1 MTQKRKLADCFENGW
16 LKEEYLWELRQ
27 EIVLGS
33 LYYSDYRNSF
43 GIDEH
48 KVCDFFTSFWDSYC
62 EELAKEDH
70 LWEEACVITR
80 DYFADEPNVSPSK
93 YDSFRHDTYMKL
105 SKEHYDNEDVLKQ
118 WYSCFCDESPLPPKL
133 INVDIHWD
141 FARSIQVI
149 AADKDDAE
157 EIVEQM
163 MNNGEISKE
172 SFEATGDW
180 ELDTT
185 YQPE

>member
-1 MTQKRKLADCFENGW
+1 MKKKRNLADCFENGW
-16 LKEEYLWELRQ
+16 LKPEYLWPLRQ
-27 EIVLGS
+27 EITLGS

-62 EELAKEDH
+62 EELAKEVN
-70 LWEEACVITR
+70 LKQEVEQRWENSDKTR
-80 DYFADEPNVSPSK
+80 SVEDIYLQ
-93 YDSFRHDTYMKL
+93 L
-105 SKEHYDNEDVLKQ
+105 SLERYDNEETLLS
-118 WYSCFCDESPLPPKL
+118 WYGCFADDGPESSPLPPKV

-149 AADKDDAE
+149 AADEDEAE
-157 EIVEQM
+157 GIVEEM
-163 MNNGEISKE
+163 MRNGKIPRDT
-172 SFEATGDW
+172 FEPTEDW